1 MLDEARK
8 RDVAANAVLG
18 AAFALSAAQ
27 SPKDF
32 VKTGSVESP
41 GVAMMQRTIGNSR
54 RKPKDLDKS
63 AVMSRGTK
71 PLEERT
77 LMRAQ
82 PSTRA
87 GRMHMPGAEGAARR
101 DVSRAGF
108 RRSGPIR
115 EPEVEK
121 SGSDVPIWVR
131 THKSPAEFAAH
142 TARQKYKE
150 RDGKLDVKSLKR
162 QFHQTGAGKKDPVHD
177 ITVGSP
183 KSKVKDPGTRA
194 RQFVGALKDVKSKMV
209 AKGKGVATNTPTEL
223 PSSGKKKKRT
233 DTQGAEQRG
242 RIYSKLGMGERNPK
256 TGVQMAK
263 IKEGRTFGEFMVL
276 AEMRKEDKVAGKQK
290 TPLYIS
296 KTHKTVQSAPEGSGK
311 KWERKDITTKKPN
324 PVAKMGRFKQ
334 GRGMPGDAPHTT
346 TGYDR
351 GAGFGY
357 VPHPHGEG
365 GISRGVKRTQTIQK
379 KRERAPEEGI
389 TPAQKVQLKRNR
401 LASYSTGRR
410 LG

>member
-1 MLDEARK
+1 MLEEARK
-8 RDVAANAVLG
+8 RDIAANAVLG

-41 GVAMMQRTIGNSR
+41 GVALMQRTIGNSR
-54 RKPKDLDKS
+54 RKRKDLDKS
-63 AVMSRGTK
+63 AVISRGTK

-101 DVSRAGF
+101 DVARAGF

-131 THKSPAEFAAH
+131 THRSPAEFAAH

-162 QFHQTGAGKKDPVHD
+162 QFHQTGAGAKDPVHD

-233 DTQGAEQRG
+233 DTEGAEQRG
-242 RIYSKLGMGERNPK
+242 RIYSKLGMRSE
-256 TGVQMAK
+256 
-263 IKEGRTFGEFMVL
+263 E
-276 AEMRKEDKVAGKQK
+276 
-290 TPLYIS
+290 
-296 KTHKTVQSAPEGSGK
+296 
-311 KWERKDITTKKPN
+311 
-324 PVAKMGRFKQ
+324 
-334 GRGMPGDAPHTT
+334 HTS
-346 TGYDR
+346 
-351 GAGFGY
+351 
-357 VPHPHGEG
+357 E
-365 GISRGVKRTQTIQK
+365 
-379 KRERAPEEGI
+379 
-389 TPAQKVQLKRNR
+389 L
-401 LASYSTGRR
+401 
-410 LG
+410 